1 LSLALFDLVSF
12 SLYLVQLS
20 LVLLSDALLLLFKR
34 RPKLGCVFDFL
45 TAWEYLRVHR
55 LYLVF
60 EQSLVLLSLEEF
72 VRADLK
78 GVDCGV
84 FVSLSLLFLRL
95 QLRYIFALHAAN

>member
-1 LSLALFDLVSF
+1 
-12 SLYLVQLS
+12 
-20 LVLLSDALLLLFKR
+20 LLLFKR

-45 TAWEYLRVHR
+45 AAWEYLRVHR

-95 QLRYIFALHAAN
+95 QLRHVFALHSAN